1 MESKEVKQ
9 TKDWTNKSIKRSHPF
24 YATCM
29 TNFGKQYKNIKQID
43 RVFINDNNKVFA
55 AEWRDLKDVFNMI
68 GGIYP
73 DIKKTIEFVD

>member
-1 MESKEVKQ
+1 MKWSLYITESRKE
-9 TKDWTNKSIKRSHPF
+9 D
-24 YATCM
+24 
-29 TNFGKQYKNIKQID
+29 GKLIPGSGHISTTTD
-43 RVFINDNNKVFA
+43 KVFA